1 MPYTVGLF
9 PNMQK
14 DRVRAYLPDILAL
27 LQKHGLKTLLPQNL
41 AQDKTQSY
49 NIADT
54 ATLAQM
60 DAGISLGGDG
70 TFLQMSRYLSPLK
83 IPVFGVNFGKLG
95 FLAETE
101 MNDFEKALQKL
112 VQRDFEIEER
122 SQLRATVIRNGQVAV
137 QAHALNDMVVAKG
150 HFSKLAHLELK
161 INGKHSGIY
170 AADGLIVATATGST
184 AYSLSAGGPM
194 VHPSLDV
201 SIITP
206 ICAHALYTRP
216 LIIPGNNLIEITAVP
231 PYEDLIEITAV
242 PPYEELLLSAD
253 GEIASAVAE
262 NDIIRIDKN
271 PEPVRLIRLNGRSYY
286 ETWQQKLMRTCGNE
300 EAK

>member
-1 MPYTVGLF
+1 MSVSTIGLF

-14 DRVRAYLPDILAL
+14 DKVCSCLPDILTL
-27 LQKHGLKTLLPQNL
+27 LQKYGLKTLLPQ
-41 AQDKTQSY
+41 DM
-49 NIADT
+49 ADGT
-54 ATLAQM
+54 NEAYDLKKPQTLLRM

-70 TFLQMSRYLSPLK
+70 TFLQMARHLSPLK

-101 MNDFEKALQKL
+101 MNDFEQALQKL
-112 VQRDFEIEER
+112 ACRDFELEER
-122 SQLRATVIRNGQVAV
+122 SQLQAGVIRGGKIIV

-150 HFSKLAHLELK
+150 HISKLAHLELK
-161 INGKHSGIY
+161 INGMHSGIY

-201 SIITP
+201 SVITP

-231 PYEDLIEITAV
+231 PYE
-242 PPYEELLLSAD
+242 ELLLSAD
-253 GEIASAVAE
+253 GEITAAVAE
-262 NDIIRIDKN
+262 DDIIRIEKN

-286 ETWQQKLMRTCGNE
+286 ETWQQKLMRTCRNE

>member
-1 MPYTVGLF
+1 MSVSTIGLF

-14 DRVRAYLPDILAL
+14 DKVRGCLPDILAL
-27 LQKHGLKTLLPQNL
+27 LQKYGIKTLLPQEMAAANSEGYDL
-41 AQDKTQSY
+41 NRTDSLLK
-49 NIADT
+49 
-54 ATLAQM
+54 M

-70 TFLQMSRYLSPLK
+70 TFLQMARHLSPLK

-101 MNDFEKALQKL
+101 MSDLEKALQKL
-112 VQRDFEIEER
+112 ARDEFELEER
-122 SQLRATVIRNGQVAV
+122 SQLHASVVKNGKITV

-150 HFSKLAHLELK
+150 HISKLAHLELK

-184 AYSLSAGGPM
+184 AYSLSAGGPL

-231 PYEDLIEITAV
+231 PYE
-242 PPYEELLLSAD
+242 ELLLSAD
-253 GEIASAVAE
+253 GEIAASVGE
-262 NDIIRIDKN
+262 HDIIRIEKDH
-271 PEPVRLIRLNGRSYY
+271 EPVRLIRLNGRSYY

-300 EAK
+300 ETK

>member
-1 MPYTVGLF
+1 MPE
-9 PNMQK
+9 
-14 DRVRAYLPDILAL
+14 DISSCDLSYSTDKEASL
-27 LQKHGLKTLLPQNL
+27 L
-41 AQDKTQSY
+41 
-49 NIADT
+49 
-54 ATLAQM
+54 QM

-70 TFLQMSRYLSPLK
+70 TFLQMARCLSPLK

-101 MNDFEKALQKL
+101 MGDFEKALQKL
-112 VQRDFEIEER
+112 VQHDYEIEER
-122 SQLRATVIRNGQVAV
+122 SQLQACVIRNGEVFV
-137 QAHALNDMVVAKG
+137 KAHALNDMVVARG

-161 INGKHSGIY
+161 INGRHSGYY

-201 SIITP
+201 SVITP

-216 LIIPGNNLIEITAVP
+216 LIIPGNNT
-231 PYEDLIEITAV
+231 IEITAV

-253 GEIASAVAE
+253 GEITASVAE
-262 NDIIRIDKN
+262 GDIIQIAKN
-271 PEPVRLIRLNGRSYY
+271 PEAVRLIRLNGRSYY
-286 ETWQQKLMRTCGNE
+286 ETWQQKLMRTCRNE
-300 EAK
+300 ETK

>member
-14 DRVRAYLPDILAL
+14 DRVRACLPDILAL
-27 LQKHGLKTLLPQNL
+27 LQKHGFKTLLPQDL
-41 AQDKTQSY
+41 SQVKTQSY

-54 ATLAQM
+54 ATLAQI

-231 PYEDLIEITAV
+231 PYE
-242 PPYEELLLSAD
+242 ELLLSAD

>member
-1 MPYTVGLF
+1 MKKRTILLF
-9 PNMQK
+9 PDTIKILEQMGEQIKLARLRRNLS
-14 DRVRAYLPDILAL
+14 VELVSERA
-27 LQKHGLKTLLPQNL
+27 
-41 AQDKTQSY
+41 
-49 NIADT
+49 NISR
-54 ATLAQM
+54 ATLWAIEK
-60 DAGISLGGDG
+60 G
-70 TFLQMSRYLSPLK
+70 SP
-83 IPVFGVNFGKLG
+83 
-95 FLAETE
+95 
-101 MNDFEKALQKL
+101 
-112 VQRDFEIEER
+112 
-122 SQLRATVIRNGQVAV
+122 SVAIGYYAAV
-137 QAHALNDMVVAKG
+137 LHALNDMVVAKG

-231 PYEDLIEITAV
+231 PYE
-242 PPYEELLLSAD
+242 ELLLSAD

>member
-14 DRVRAYLPDILAL
+14 DRVRACLPDILAL
-27 LQKHGLKTLLPQNL
+27 LQKHGFKTLLPQDL
-41 AQDKTQSY
+41 SQYKTQSY
-49 NIADT
+49 NITDA

-150 HFSKLAHLELK
+150 RFSKLAHLELK

-231 PYEDLIEITAV
+231 PYE
-242 PPYEELLLSAD
+242 ELLLSAD

>member
-1 MPYTVGLF
+1 MSVSTIGLF

-14 DRVRAYLPDILAL
+14 DKVRACLPDILAL
-27 LQKHGLKTLLPQNL
+27 LQKYGFKTLLPQDI
-41 AQDKTQSY
+41 ASGEKAGY
-49 NIADT
+49 NVNEP
-54 ATLAQM
+54 ATLLKM

-70 TFLQMSRYLSPLK
+70 TFLQMARHLSPLK

-101 MNDFEKALQKL
+101 MNDFEHALQKL
-112 VQRDFEIEER
+112 ERHEFELEER
-122 SQLRATVIRNGQVAV
+122 SQLKASVVRDGKITA

-150 HFSKLAHLELK
+150 HISKLAHLELK

-184 AYSLSAGGPM
+184 AYSLSAGGPL

-216 LIIPGNNLIEITAVP
+216 LIIPSNN
-231 PYEDLIEITAV
+231 LIEITAV

-253 GEIASAVAE
+253 CEISAAVTE
-262 NDIIRIDKN
+262 HDIIRIEKN
-271 PEPVRLIRLNGRSYY
+271 PEPVRLIRLNGRNYY

-300 EAK
+300 ETK

>member
-1 MPYTVGLF
+1 MSVSTIGLF

-14 DRVRAYLPDILAL
+14 DKVRDCLPDILAL
-27 LQKHGLKTLLPQNL
+27 LQKYGLKTLLPEDMKNFKAAGYSCHVARL
-41 AQDKTQSY
+41 SGK
-49 NIADT
+49 
-54 ATLAQM
+54 L
-60 DAGISLGGDG
+60 DAGISMVVDG
-70 TFLQMSRYLSPLK
+70 YILQIGRHISPLK
-83 IPVFGVNFGKLG
+83 IPEFGVNFGKLD
-95 FLAETE
+95 FMTETE
-101 MNDFEKALQKL
+101 MSEFEKAMQKL
-112 VQRDFEIEER
+112 ARHEFELEER
-122 SQLRATVIRNGQVAV
+122 SQLKASVVKNGRVTV

-150 HFSKLAHLELK
+150 NISKLAHLELK

-231 PYEDLIEITAV
+231 PYE
-242 PPYEELLLSAD
+242 ELLLPAD
-253 GEIASAVAE
+253 GDITASVAE
-262 NDIIRIDKN
+262 DDIIRIDKN
-271 PEPVRLIRLNGRSYY
+271 PEPVWLIRLNGSSSYD
-286 ETWQQKLMRTCGNE
+286 TWQHKLMLPCR
-300 EAK
+300 K

>member
-14 DRVRAYLPDILAL
+14 DRVRECLPHILSL
-27 LQKHGLKTLLPQNL
+27 LEKYGFKTLLPQSQ
-41 AQDKTQSY
+41 AQDKTLSY
-49 NIADT
+49 TVDDT
-54 ATLAQM
+54 DALKQM

-70 TFLQMSRYLSPLK
+70 TFLQMARYLSPLK

-101 MNDFEKALQKL
+101 MSAFETALQKL
-112 VQRDFEIEER
+112 KDKNFQIEER
-122 SQLRATVIRNGQVAV
+122 SQLRACVIRGGKVAV

-161 INGKHSGIY
+161 INGMHSGIY

-201 SIITP
+201 SLITP

-216 LIIPGNNLIEITAVP
+216 LIIPGNNQ
-231 PYEDLIEITAV
+231 IEITAV

-253 GEIASAVAE
+253 GEIASAMAE
-262 NDIIRIDKN
+262 NDIIRIDKY

-300 EAK
+300 GAK

>member
-1 MPYTVGLF
+1 MSVSTIGLF

-14 DRVRAYLPDILAL
+14 DKVRGCLPDILAL
-27 LQKHGLKTLLPQNL
+27 LKKYGIKTLLPQEMAAANSEGYDL
-41 AQDKTQSY
+41 NRTDSLLK
-49 NIADT
+49 
-54 ATLAQM
+54 M

-70 TFLQMSRYLSPLK
+70 TFLQMARHLSPLK

-101 MNDFEKALQKL
+101 MSDLEKTLQKL
-112 VQRDFEIEER
+112 ARDEFELEER
-122 SQLRATVIRNGQVAV
+122 SQLHASVVKNGEITV

-150 HFSKLAHLELK
+150 HISKLAHLELK

-184 AYSLSAGGPM
+184 AYSLSAGGPL

-231 PYEDLIEITAV
+231 PYE
-242 PPYEELLLSAD
+242 ELLLSAD
-253 GEIASAVAE
+253 GEIAASVGE
-262 NDIIRIDKN
+262 HDIIRIEKD

-300 EAK
+300 ETK

>member
-1 MPYTVGLF
+1 MSVSTIGLF

-14 DRVRAYLPDILAL
+14 DKVRDCLPDILAL
-27 LQKHGLKTLLPQNL
+27 LQKYGLKTLLPEDMKDFK
-41 AQDKTQSY
+41 AASY
-49 NIADT
+49 YSKEAES
-54 ATLAQM
+54 LAQM

-70 TFLQMSRYLSPLK
+70 TFLQMARHLSPLK

-101 MNDFEKALQKL
+101 MSDFEKALQKL
-112 VQRDFEIEER
+112 AGHDFELEER
-122 SQLRATVIRNGQVAV
+122 SQLKASVVKNGRVTV

-150 HFSKLAHLELK
+150 HISKLAHLELK

-231 PYEDLIEITAV
+231 PYE
-242 PPYEELLLSAD
+242 ELLLSAD
-253 GEIASAVAE
+253 GEITAAVAE
-262 NDIIRIDKN
+262 DDIIRIEKN

-286 ETWQQKLMRTCGNE
+286 ETWQQKLMRTCRNE

>member
-1 MPYTVGLF
+1 MPVCTVGLF

-14 DRVRAYLPDILAL
+14 EKVCACLPQILGL
-27 LQKHGLKTLLPQNL
+27 LNKYGFKTLLPQEL
-41 AQDKTQSY
+41 APAGAPCYNTADAESLTQ
-49 NIADT
+49 
-54 ATLAQM
+54 L

-70 TFLQMSRYLSPLK
+70 TFLQMARFLSPLK

-101 MNDFEKALQKL
+101 MGDFESAVAKL
-112 VQRDFEIEER
+112 ARHEFELEER
-122 SQLRATVIRNGQVAV
+122 SQLKATVIRGGKPVV

-231 PYEDLIEITAV
+231 PYE
-242 PPYEELLLSAD
+242 ELLLSTD
-253 GEIASAVAE
+253 GEIASAVTE
-262 NDIIRIDKN
+262 NDIIRIEKN

-286 ETWQQKLMRTCGNE
+286 ETWQQKLMRSCGNE
-300 EAK
+300 GSK